1 MKKSIRRIL
10 SLGLLSLGFA
20 SSCGHASI
28 VLDGTR
34 VIYPGGDREV
44 SVRLT
49 NNGAQPV
56 VAQAWLDDGDA
67 QGNPSRIKAPFIL
80 MPPLARIDAGKSQT
94 LRLMYAGDPLPQDR
108 ESVYYLN
115 VLEIPPKPASR
126 ARGENVVQVALRSR
140 VKVFFR
146 PPELGAGTAEAHA
159 KLNWK
164 LLQEGQ
170 RWMLEGSN
178 PTPYYVSL
186 TEVTIDD
193 APDSLGSGMLGPGET
208 LRLPLAG
215 DPAHAA
221 QVHYTAV
228 DDYGATRRQT
238 RQISH
243 DYQ

>member
-10 SLGLLSLGFA
+10 SLGLLSLGLTGT
-20 SSCGHASI
+20 SGHASI

-44 SVRLT
+44 SIRLT

-94 LRLMYAGDPLPQDR
+94 LRLIYAGDPLPQDR

-126 ARGENVVQVALRSR
+126 ERGENVVQVALRSR
-140 VKVFFR
+140 VKVFYR
-146 PPELGAGTAEAHA
+146 PSELGTDSGRAHTQ
-159 KLNWK
+159 LNWK
-164 LLQEGQ
+164 LLHEGLH
-170 RWMLEGSN
+170 WTLEGSN
-178 PTPYYVSL
+178 PTPYHVSL

-193 APDSLGSGMLGPGET
+193 VPDSLGSGMLAPGET
-208 LRLPLAG
+208 LRFPLAG
-215 DPAHAA
+215 TPAHAA
-221 QVHYTAV
+221 QVNYTAI

-238 RQISH
+238 RGITR
-243 DYQ
+243 